1 MKTLGGVK
9 PSSKLTLLV
18 NLLDRAVRVVPAARY
33 FGGVVAASVT
43 VGIIALI
50 NSLSWLTV
58 VAILAAII
66 AMVIFYIFSRIEKSI
81 DVVVKLSGYTL
92 IIVATLAFIF
102 VIVTS
107 AWLALAC
114 KPRLLAYLYGV
125 SQVCYAPPPMAAR
138 SDTASPSP
146 AFRDMLVD
154 SWGVADNG
162 AFYVRVNSDL
172 LLKYQYHFKLMLIL
186 EVEYVNLDRIT
197 DIGIDKSDPFTIT
210 DGIINIAIPV
220 QFSSTHLRL
229 GNPPNSKPGDQYK
242 RTVDFNI
249 VIIPD
254 DLSTEQIRSLSD
266 VQKLG
271 GQIIRTPSTIVTLTV
286 A

>member
-107 AWLALAC
+107 A
-114 KPRLLAYLYGV
+114 
-125 SQVCYAPPPMAAR
+125 
-138 SDTASPSP
+138 
-146 AFRDMLVD
+146 
-154 SWGVADNG
+154 
-162 AFYVRVNSDL
+162 
-172 LLKYQYHFKLMLIL
+172 
-186 EVEYVNLDRIT
+186 
-197 DIGIDKSDPFTIT
+197 
-210 DGIINIAIPV
+210 
-220 QFSSTHLRL
+220 
-229 GNPPNSKPGDQYK
+229 
-242 RTVDFNI
+242 
-249 VIIPD
+249 
-254 DLSTEQIRSLSD
+254 
-266 VQKLG
+266 
-271 GQIIRTPSTIVTLTV
+271 
-286 A
+286 